1 MSEGRG
7 PSEAQAGSGSST
19 PKTAPP
25 KTAPTTTPAAAAL
38 IEIRDLTRHYHMGGE
53 VVRALDGVSVD
64 ISTGELVA
72 IIGQSGSGKST
83 LMSLL
88 GCLDTPTS
96 GSYRLAGIPVQEL
109 DADDLAEVR
118 GRLIGFVFQS
128 FHLLPRQSALENVTL
143 PLVYRRGDVVA
154 GAERRRR
161 ARAALELVGLGDR
174 VHHKPA
180 ELSGGQR
187 QRVAIARAL
196 VHEPQ
201 LILADEPTGNLDS
214 RTTEEILALLVD
226 LNRSHGRTVLII
238 THEPEVARRCD
249 RVITL
254 KDGRLVSDE
263 RHSHR

>member
-1 MSEGRG
+1 MSDT
-7 PSEAQAGSGSST
+7 PTEAAI
-19 PKTAPP
+19 
-25 KTAPTTTPAAAAL
+25 TTTTTTTTATQPL
-38 IEIRDLTRHYHMGGE
+38 IEVRGLTRLYTMGGE
-53 VVRALDGVSVD
+53 TVRALDDVD
-64 ISTGELVA
+64 LSINSGELVA

-109 DADDLAEVR
+109 DDDDLAEVR

-143 PLVYRRGDVVA
+143 PLVYRRGDPVGRADRVKRA
-154 GAERRRR
+154 EGALR
-161 ARAALELVGLGDR
+161 LVGLGDR
-174 VHHKPA
+174 MHHRPA

-196 VHEPQ
+196 VHEPSV
-201 LILADEPTGNLDS
+201 ILADEPTGNLDS
-214 RTTEEILALLVD
+214 KTTEEILTLLVD
-226 LNRSHGRTVLII
+226 LNRQQGRTVLVI

-249 RVITL
+249 RVIAL
-254 KDGRLVSDE
+254 RDGKIVSDGPP
-263 RHSHR
+263 H

>member
-1 MSEGRG
+1 MSH
-7 PSEAQAGSGSST
+7 
-19 PKTAPP
+19 AP
-25 KTAPTTTPAAAAL
+25 APTAAAAPVGSTTTAMTTETATPPL
-38 IEIRDLTRHYHMGGE
+38 IDIEGLTRVYQMGGE
-53 VVRALDGVSVD
+53 QVRALDGVSLRVQ
-64 ISTGELVA
+64 TGELVA

-83 LMSLL
+83 LMNLL

-154 GAERRRR
+154 KKERLAR
-161 ARAALELVGLGDR
+161 AAAALELVGLKDR
-174 VHHKPA
+174 MHHKPA

-196 VHEPQ
+196 VHEPSV
-201 LILADEPTGNLDS
+201 ILADEPTGNLDS
-214 RTTEEILALLVD
+214 RTTDEILALLVD
-226 LNRSHGRTVLII
+226 LNARQGRTVLVI
-238 THEPEVARRCD
+238 THEPEVAGRCR
-249 RVITL
+249 RVIQL
-254 KDGRLVSDE
+254 KDGRVVRDSAP
-263 RHSHR
+263 